1 VVRSDCIQLEKKEV
15 KLVFEGKLFVAF
27 GERDGVP
34 GPVMTE
40 VLKAAGLNVIYQI
53 TECFV

>member
-1 VVRSDCIQLEKKEV
+1 M
-15 KLVFEGKLFVAF
+15 FEGKYVAVL

-34 GPVMTE
+34 GPTISE
-40 VLKAAGLNVIYQI
+40 VLKAAGARIVSQV

>member
-1 VVRSDCIQLEKKEV
+1 VDA
-15 KLVFEGKLFVAF
+15 VFEGKLFVAF

-34 GPVMTE
+34 GPVITE
-40 VLKAAGLNVIYQI
+40 VLKAAGLDVIYQV

>member
-1 VVRSDCIQLEKKEV
+1 MGNRHSIKEV
-15 KLVFEGKLFVAF
+15 SAVFEGKLFVAF

-34 GPVMTE
+34 GPIMTE
-40 VLKAAGLNVIYQI
+40 VLKAAGLEVIHQV

>member
-1 VVRSDCIQLEKKEV
+1 V
-15 KLVFEGKLFVAF
+15 KVLFEGKMFVAF

-34 GPVMTE
+34 GPIMTE
-40 VLKAAGLNVIYQI
+40 ALKAAGLNVIYQV

>member
-1 VVRSDCIQLEKKEV
+1 M
-15 KLVFEGKLFVAF
+15 FEGKKFVAF

-34 GPVMTE
+34 GPMITE
-40 VLKAAGLNVIYQI
+40 VLQAAGLNVIYQV

>member
-1 VVRSDCIQLEKKEV
+1 M
-15 KLVFEGKLFVAF
+15 FEGKLFVAF

-34 GPVMTE
+34 GPIINE
-40 VLKAAGLNVIYQI
+40 VLTAAGLEVIYQV

>member
-1 VVRSDCIQLEKKEV
+1 MLAGKK
-15 KLVFEGKLFVAF
+15 FVAF

-34 GPVMTE
+34 GPIITE
-40 VLKAAGLNVIYQI
+40 VLRIAGLEVIYQV

>member
-1 VVRSDCIQLEKKEV
+1 MWANPQNIKEV
-15 KLVFEGKLFVAF
+15 NSVFEGKLFVAF

-34 GPVMTE
+34 GPLMTD
-40 VLKAAGLNVIYQI
+40 VLKAAGLEVIYQV

>member
-1 VVRSDCIQLEKKEV
+1 MFD
-15 KLVFEGKLFVAF
+15 GKMFVAF

-34 GPVMTE
+34 GPTIAE
-40 VLKAAGLNVIYQI
+40 VLKAAGLNVVYQV

>member
-1 VVRSDCIQLEKKEV
+1 MKVL
-15 KLVFEGKLFVAF
+15 FEGKLFVAF

-34 GPVMTE
+34 GPIMTE
-40 VLKAAGLNVIYQI
+40 VLKAAGLSVIYQV

>member
-1 VVRSDCIQLEKKEV
+1 M
-15 KLVFEGKLFVAF
+15 FEDKLFVAF

-34 GPVMTE
+34 GPTITE
-40 VLKAAGLNVIYQI
+40 VLKAAGCEVIYQV

>member
-1 VVRSDCIQLEKKEV
+1 MFKD
-15 KLVFEGKLFVAF
+15 KLFVAF

-34 GPVMTE
+34 GPTIAE
-40 VLKAAGLNVIYQI
+40 VLNAAGLEVVYQV